1 MIGIEGIVGGDG
13 WALVPGHHGAAPRR
27 VLGVAALFGGDWR
40 RDGGEKSRWARERRD
55 GDRQTGESPVNWRAS
70 RTSLARF
77 VSQYHAWLRRTLNLA

>member
-55 GDRQTGESPVNWRAS
+55 SEADMGMPSQLDSEVVFSSPFWSVKIHCS
-70 RTSLARF
+70 KL
-77 VSQYHAWLRRTLNLA
+77 